1 MTFAFIEDTAVT
13 RHGEDAFDGT
23 VTDRWSIGGRPNGG
37 YLMGIVLNALGQSL
51 DHPDPL
57 TSTGHFLSPADPG
70 PAQIT
75 VKVWKRGRSV
85 STAVGVLRQGE
96 RDRLLVLATFG
107 DLEESKGQTSILDG
121 KPDPGSDLISS
132 MGRPTPFPIVERFEY
147 LLPPDQAAAADGKP
161 SSPEGPAE
169 FFGRIRFADDMP
181 ASTVALPLLVDAYP
195 PAIFRLGLIGWTP
208 TLELTVH
215 ARGRPVPGWLTLRVR
230 TRYLIDGLMEE
241 DGELWDETGSLIAM
255 SRQLARV
262 LV

>member
-1 MTFAFIEDTAVT
+1 MTFAFIEDTAVAP
-13 RHGEDAFDGT
+13 RGDGEFDAT

-37 YLMGIVLNALGQSL
+37 YLMGIVLKAISQSL
-51 DHPDPL
+51 EHPDPL

-70 PAQIT
+70 PAHVT
-75 VKVWKRGRSV
+75 VNVWKRGRSV
-85 STAVGVLRQGE
+85 STAQGVLRQGD
-96 RDRLLVLATFG
+96 RDRLLVLSTYG
-107 DLEESKGQTSILDG
+107 DLASLQGHTKILDE
-121 KPDPGSDLISS
+121 KPDPGSELISS
-132 MGRPTPFPIVERFEY
+132 KGRPTPFPIVERFEY
-147 LLPPDQAAAADGKP
+147 LLPPDQAAAASGKP
-161 SSPEGPAE
+161 ISTDGSAE

-181 ASTVALPLLVDAYP
+181 APGEALPLLVDAYP
-195 PAIFRLGLIGWTP
+195 PGVFRLGLIGWTP